1 MWRPDRYIRRNSSG
15 LTLVEILVVAV
26 IFSILVTSLFT
37 VFRGGLDSWHKAETI
52 LDMYQNARFALDIM
66 EREIASACL
75 YQESSNTAY
84 WTKFEGYRYPSVS
97 GLKTGSAGDE
107 IFFVAP
113 IANNSAKQDLCEAGY
128 WLRNDNRLMHHFEYF
143 DGSVVPVAY
152 DFSKKAD
159 GSADTGA
166 SDTTVARNVTA
177 LQFTYYYRHAAAA
190 APDFDTPALHTWN
203 SGSDNPGGR
212 AENYDSDGNAK
223 NPDGLPDAVE
233 ISITLQSKD
242 GSQTK
247 TFTDFIRIVGA
258 R

>member
-37 VFRGGLDSWHKAETI
+37 VFRGGLDSWRKAETI

-66 EREIASACL
+66 EREISSAYL
-75 YQESSNTAY
+75 YQESANTAY
-84 WTKFEGYRYPSVS
+84 WTKFEGYLSAS
-97 GLKTGSAGDE
+97 GLKTGSAGGE

-113 IANNSAKQDLCEAGY
+113 IANNPGNKQDLCEVGY

-159 GSADTGA
+159 GSGDTGA
-166 SDTTVARNVTA
+166 SDAAIASNVTA
-177 LQFTYYYRHAAAA
+177 LTFTYYYRGTAGA
-190 APDFDTPALHTWN
+190 APAATVTSWN
-203 SGSDNPGGR
+203 SGLDALTG
-212 AENYDSDGNAK
+212 ATENYDSGGNK
-223 NPDGLPDAVE
+223 LIPDGLPDAVG
-233 ISITLQSKD
+233 ISITLQSRD
-242 GSQTK
+242 GTQTK
-247 TFTDFIRIVGA
+247 TFTDFIRVVGA

>member
-166 SDTTVARNVTA
+166 SDAAIASNVTA
-177 LQFTYYYRHAAAA
+177 LTFTYYYRGTAGA
-190 APDFDTPALHTWN
+190 APAATATSWN
-203 SGSDNPGGR
+203 SGLD
-212 AENYDSDGNAK
+212 ALTVATENYDSGGNK
-223 NPDGLPDAVE
+223 LIPDGLPDAVE
-233 ISITLQSKD
+233 ISITLQSRD